1 MTTAQLDE
9 FKQSIL
15 ENTNGEKVA
24 EFFKYVTKLERLK
37 EETDQYREIVNDEF
51 SSFGE
56 KKIAFEK
63 LEEAFLEYD
72 LFLGNSNYLPH

>member
-1 MTTAQLDE
+1 MTAAQLNK

-15 ENTNGEKVA
+15 ADTNGEKIE
-24 EFFKYVTKLERLK
+24 EFFKYVTRLERLK
-37 EETDQYREIVNDEF
+37 EEADQYREVMNDEH

-56 KKIAFEK
+56 EKIAFEK

-72 LFLGNSNYLPH
+72 LFLGNSNYLSH